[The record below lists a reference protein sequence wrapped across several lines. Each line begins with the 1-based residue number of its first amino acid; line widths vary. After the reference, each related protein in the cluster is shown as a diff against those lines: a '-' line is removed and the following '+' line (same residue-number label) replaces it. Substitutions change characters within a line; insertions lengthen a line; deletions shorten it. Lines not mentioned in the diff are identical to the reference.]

1 MYLYDYHTH
10 SVNSTDGKDEI
21 KDLCISA
28 VNKGL
33 MEIAISDHFEPTKGN
48 ESYPAYKAEKYFAEV
63 QAAREFCSGKIKIK
77 TAVELGQPHLFPE
90 YSLNLINTHKYDYV
104 LASAHKMENNTD
116 FSELIY
122 EEEKMDFN
130 CLKYLVELQTLA
142 EWNNF
147 DCIGHLDLVK
157 RYAANYNTRACLMN
171 YREYLENILNVLIQ
185 NGKGIEVNTSG
196 LRQASKECMPD
207 LDIVSL
213 YFHLG
218 GEIITV
224 GSDAHVAEDVGKG
237 IGDAIDIIKNAG
249 FNYLTVFS
257 GREPHMIR
265 ISDKASFYMF
275 NKQTA

>member
-21 KDLCISA
+21 KDLCINA
-28 VNKGL
+28 VSKGL

-48 ESYPAYKAEKYFAEV
+48 ESYPAYKAEKYFAEI
-63 QAAREFCSGKIKIK
+63 QEAREFCSSKIKIK

-122 EEEKMDFN
+122 HEENMDFN
-130 CLKYLVELQTLA
+130 CLKYLAELHVLA

-171 YREYLENILNVLIQ
+171 YREYLEEVLKIIIH

-196 LRQASKECMPD
+196 LRHASKECMPD

-213 YFHLG
+213 YYQLG

-224 GSDAHVAEDVGKG
+224 GSDAHAAEDVGKG
-237 IGDAIDIIKNAG
+237 IGDAINIIKNAG

-265 ISDKASFYMF
+265 ISDKPSVYMF
-275 NKQTA
+275 SKQTA